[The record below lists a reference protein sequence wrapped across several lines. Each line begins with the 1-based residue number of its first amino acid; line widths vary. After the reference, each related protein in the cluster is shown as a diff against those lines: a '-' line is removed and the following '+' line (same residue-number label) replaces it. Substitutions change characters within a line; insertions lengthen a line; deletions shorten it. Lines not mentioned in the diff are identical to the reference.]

1 MTDLIELAAGKLNDA
16 ILMDWAL
23 DRYRQAIKGHS
34 QHHEAMEQAWF
45 DELAL
50 RRWLN
55 SDDQETL
62 NRLFAHLPEEQFA
75 NLAQA
80 IGERWNKWSGS
91 LAYHSAPVL
100 ARYQPDSAW
109 CCFAEPPGG
118 RHRDIESIL
127 GIIRSLTILPHD
139 DGLQLLKTISQ
150 QILTST
156 KDSFTR
162 ELMLSELV
170 SASLTLDRVIA
181 LEIIKAQLKVI
192 NREREWNQLLDR
204 VALSL
209 VGHST
214 YRQLASD
221 IRKGETQLRF
231 QQLEVFFG
239 KDVPLEQF
247 DQLSQERANL
257 DDLTELV
264 DRFLDE
270 QDCTVVRLITET
282 TRSKQFAERRDTI
295 ADCLIGVVA
304 AACECK
310 TLDTANMSLQEAVQ
324 LLASDLTEPRYFEAL
339 LERLSVF
346 DQEEVEP
353 VLEETLERE
362 RRTYGSVW
370 MAKAMGQLG
379 WDTFITPLTAAMCE
393 DCGDF
398 LCEAAKEA
406 LIRIGESAQGYM
418 IDHWD
423 SLDSSQ
429 RIYGLSVIEAV
440 GGEPAASFAFDR
452 FDELFQ
458 DEPENWCQL
467 ALSAP
472 EPRLL
477 QLLEQH
483 LPRKQRLFD
492 ETFCQMARLL
502 EVDHPDLESIAE
514 RVQKTQA
521 EMQARRAA
529 FRRGEWFNQTLMLE
543 LKCPECGDS
552 NEYKVQHVVVNP
564 GSKDT
569 DLVLA
574 DEFPCSSCGHWVD
587 FEFTNGAYMA
597 ISAELLKQAADSDEG
612 LADQS
617 KPLIVAEALYN
628 GQRLPVSEVVSR
640 CKVAVANDTASV
652 ADWLRLGYCYDRV
665 LSRPRY
671 GLGYVEQ
678 ALVLEPNAV
687 EAVLQKADAIAM
699 QGDKEAAFQLLDQAL
714 ASKEYW
720 RFFLTDVASPAQ
732 FAAQFAHLY
741 NELLRALGRADR
753 ASLLASFLGASKKVG
768 RNDPCPCGSG
778 KKYKKCCLAKH

>member
-1 MTDLIELAAGKLNDA
+1 MANAA
-16 ILMDWAL
+16 
-23 DRYRQAIKGHS
+23 
-34 QHHEAMEQAWF
+34 
-45 DELAL
+45 
-50 RRWLN
+50 
-55 SDDQETL
+55 
-62 NRLFAHLPEEQFA
+62 
-75 NLAQA
+75 
-80 IGERWNKWSGS
+80 
-91 LAYHSAPVL
+91 
-100 ARYQPDSAW
+100 
-109 CCFAEPPGG
+109 
-118 RHRDIESIL
+118 RD
-127 GIIRSLTILPHD
+127 
-139 DGLQLLKTISQ
+139 
-150 QILTST
+150 
-156 KDSFTR
+156 
-162 ELMLSELV
+162 
-170 SASLTLDRVIA
+170 
-181 LEIIKAQLKVI
+181 
-192 NREREWNQLLDR
+192 
-204 VALSL
+204 
-209 VGHST
+209 
-214 YRQLASD
+214 
-221 IRKGETQLRF
+221 
-231 QQLEVFFG
+231 
-239 KDVPLEQF
+239 
-247 DQLSQERANL
+247 
-257 DDLTELV
+257 
-264 DRFLDE
+264 
-270 QDCTVVRLITET
+270 
-282 TRSKQFAERRDTI
+282 
-295 ADCLIGVVA
+295 
-304 AACECK
+304 
-310 TLDTANMSLQEAVQ
+310 
-324 LLASDLTEPRYFEAL
+324 
-339 LERLSVF
+339 
-346 DQEEVEP
+346 
-353 VLEETLERE
+353 
-362 RRTYGSVW
+362 
-370 MAKAMGQLG
+370 
-379 WDTFITPLTAAMCE
+379 
-393 DCGDF
+393 
-398 LCEAAKEA
+398 
-406 LIRIGESAQGYM
+406 YM
-418 IDHWD
+418 IHHWD